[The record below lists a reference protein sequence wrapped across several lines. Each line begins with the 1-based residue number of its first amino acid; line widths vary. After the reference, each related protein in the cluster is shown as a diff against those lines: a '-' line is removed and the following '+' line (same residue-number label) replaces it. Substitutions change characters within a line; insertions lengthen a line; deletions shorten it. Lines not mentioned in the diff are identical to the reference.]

1 MIVQDDDNYRVQG
14 RITIDNA
21 HAVLTEG
28 LKLFDRD
35 GLVVDLS
42 GLEEVDSSA
51 VSLMLEWLRA
61 AQRDKR
67 KLGFINLP
75 ANLTSLATQ
84 YGVLEMIQHT
94 ESA

>member
-1 MIVQDDDNYRVQG
+1 MIVQDGGNYRVQG

-21 HAVLTEG
+21 QAVLTEG
-28 LKLFDRD
+28 LKKFDRD

-61 AQRDKR
+61 ARRAKR
-67 KLGFINLP
+67 KLGFANLP

-84 YGVLEMIQHT
+84 YGVLEMIQQAET
-94 ESA
+94 D